1 MTRDEMRSLVH
12 EAITDILPSVA
23 PERITDA
30 AHLRD
35 LGADSVDRVEIII
48 SLQDRLGIDRP
59 MAEFSDIPDIGA
71 LVGFLWKVRQQ

>member
-12 EAITDILPSVA
+12 EAITDILPSVV

-59 MAEFSDIPDIGA
+59 MAEFGDIPDIGA